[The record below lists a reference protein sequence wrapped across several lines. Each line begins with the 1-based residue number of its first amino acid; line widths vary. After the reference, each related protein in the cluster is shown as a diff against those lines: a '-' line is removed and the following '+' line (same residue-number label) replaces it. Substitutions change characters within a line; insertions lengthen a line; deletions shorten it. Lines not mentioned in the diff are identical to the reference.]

1 MCTTQAYK
9 EHTSLNTPANN
20 ILLVVDIAHMQN
32 TLSHTTSP
40 PRPGTFII
48 ESFRFEVEP
57 GAGNDKST
65 LKLMSAKDDK
75 VQGERRGEMGRGEET

>member
-1 MCTTQAYK
+1 
-9 EHTSLNTPANN
+9 
-20 ILLVVDIAHMQN
+20 MQN